1 MRRHPMP
8 LAACK
13 ARLKRHKLELF
24 DLGLDFDFQQ
34 HLYFIL
40 SIETGLPFMDE
51 LFFLGDVEKVVAI
64 LDAAEEVGDGQAEPL
79 S

>member
-24 DLGLDFDFQQ
+24 DLGLDFNHQE
-34 HLYFIL
+34 HLYFII

-51 LFFLGDVEKVVAI
+51 LFYRGEVENVSAI
-64 LDAAEEVGDGQAEPL
+64 LDAADEVEQFHQHKV
-79 S
+79 

>member
-13 ARLKRHKLELF
+13 VHLKRHKLELF
-24 DLGLDFDFQQ
+24 DLGLDFDFRE

-40 SIETGLPFMDE
+40 SIETGLPIMDE
-51 LFFLGDVEKVVAI
+51 LFLLGDVEKAVAI
-64 LDAAEEVGDGQAEPL
+64 LDAAAGVGYSHLHG
-79 S
+79 